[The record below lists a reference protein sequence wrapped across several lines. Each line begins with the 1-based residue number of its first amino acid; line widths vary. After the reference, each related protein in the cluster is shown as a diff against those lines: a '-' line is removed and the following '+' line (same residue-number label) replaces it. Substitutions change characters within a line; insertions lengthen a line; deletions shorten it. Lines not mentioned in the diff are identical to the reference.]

1 EGDGQDMAWLLA
13 PTLAGV
19 SDAVRDRPG
28 LASARPGQHADRPV
42 ERRSDEPL
50 FGVERGEPFSRSHT
64 SEGDERTDTRRRD
77 GTVAIALRDTAGA
90 ASQRRDLGLA
100 LGSHARC

>member
-1 EGDGQDMAWLLA
+1 MAWLLA
-13 PTLAGV
+13 PALAGV

-42 ERRSDEPL
+42 ERRSHDPL
-50 FGVERGEPFSRSHT
+50 FGVERVEHFIRSHT
-64 SEGDERTDTRRRD
+64 SKVAEPTDTGRRA
-77 GTVAIALRDTAGA
+77 GIVAIALRDTAGA